1 MTTSKKPLITAF
13 DKRPR
18 WKGIGPKVRV
28 DEVIG
33 RARALGVGRPRPV
46 NSTIHGALAHSRV
59 LTNVAARKEV
69 Q

>member
-1 MTTSKKPLITAF
+1 MTTGKRPLIAAF
-13 DKRPR
+13 DMRPR
-18 WKGIGPKVRV
+18 WKGIGPQVRV

-33 RARALGVGRPRPV
+33 RARALGVGRSRPI
-46 NSTIHGALAHSRV
+46 NSSIHGALAHARV